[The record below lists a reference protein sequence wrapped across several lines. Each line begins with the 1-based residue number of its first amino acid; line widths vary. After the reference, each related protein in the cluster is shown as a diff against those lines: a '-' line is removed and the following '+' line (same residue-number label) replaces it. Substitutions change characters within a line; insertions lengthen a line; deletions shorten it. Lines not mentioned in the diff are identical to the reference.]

1 MVRERMCLNAVD
13 DVMMFRNYETILS
26 MVMDHRVPV
35 NPLLMNNID
44 ESSNE
49 LGTLRVG
56 EEIPPSL
63 E

>member
-1 MVRERMCLNAVD
+1 MCFNVVD
-13 DVMMFRNYETILS
+13 DVMMFQYRETILS
-26 MVMDHRVPV
+26 TVMDHQGPV
-35 NPLLMNNID
+35 DLLLMNNID

-49 LGTLRVG
+49 LGTPRVG

>member
-1 MVRERMCLNAVD
+1 MCLNAVD
-13 DVMMFRNYETILS
+13 DVMMFWYRETILS
-26 MVMDHRVPV
+26 MVMDHRVHV
-35 NPLLMNNID
+35 DPLLMNKFD

-49 LGTLRVG
+49 LGTPCVG

>member
-1 MVRERMCLNAVD
+1 MCLNAVD
-13 DVMMFRNYETILS
+13 DVMMFRYRETILS

-35 NPLLMNNID
+35 GPLRMNNID

-49 LGTLRVG
+49 LGTPRMG
-56 EEIPPSL
+56 EEILPSL